1 MSPSRLLHRLASVL
15 TWIFRRN
22 QAEQCLDDEIR
33 AFVEMAAAEKV
44 RDGIPPAEARRL
56 ALIELGGIEQAKER
70 VRTGRHGGSVDEIGR
85 DARYALRMFSRQ
97 RTFTVVIVLTL
108 ALGIG
113 ANTAIFSVID
123 SLLLRTL
130 PVKQPERLAMLVASE
145 QTTWTY
151 PIWKQI
157 ERDTGAFDGALAWST
172 YDARF
177 NLASGG
183 ETQFVNGA
191 WTSASTF
198 STLGVAAA
206 LGRVFTPADDERGG
220 GPDGPVIVI
229 SHAFWQRHFGG
240 ARDVIGR
247 ALTIERTPFTI
258 VGVTQ
263 AGFLGLNVGRS
274 FDVAIPLG
282 VEPLVRGVQESRL
295 DRPMSWWLSVVVRL
309 KPGQTIENGSTVFRT
324 LQAGIREATL
334 SNQMT
339 SAAAAQYLVEPFGL
353 IPAATG
359 RSGLRMAYQRPLIV
373 IMGVV
378 ALVLLMACANIAN
391 LLLARAT
398 ARGHEWS
405 VRLALG
411 ASRGRLARQ
420 LLVESL
426 LLAVLGAAAGLLVA
440 SWGSQLLVAQLSS
453 DAVTLDAGL
462 NGRVLAFTAIS
473 AIIAALL
480 FGIAP
485 AWRAT
490 RGAPIDAMRDRG
502 RGNTAGGRVTVASG
516 LVVTQVVLAVVLVV
530 GAGLF
535 LRTFNS
541 LVTLPLGFERERVLL
556 VDIDARRSAIPPEA
570 RAAGYDRVLQRVRA
584 VPGVAAGGLSLVEPL
599 SGAMWS
605 RLVEVS
611 GSSLSSDAR
620 VTGPEG
626 FGHTSDTIP
635 ANEPLAAFN
644 AITPGWLAAYGTPIR
659 AGRDLRSSDHATAPP
674 VALVNEAFARKFL
687 NGNDPLGHTIRA
699 TRSTGPIAREIVG
712 VVADAAYRTVREPIL
727 PTVYVPLAQY
737 DGDSAPAAPSEL
749 TLSIRSRSH
758 APAALTKSVAAA
770 IGEIHPTL
778 ALTFHPLDSR
788 VDEMLL
794 QERLLALLATSF
806 GVLALLMAG
815 VGLYGVTS
823 YSVNLR
829 RTEIGIRMALG
840 ATRLAVIGLVLGRL
854 SMLVS
859 IGIVIG
865 LALAAWASRFVTV
878 LLYGVRAGDPLT
890 LVLAAAVLSAIA
902 FIAGFLPARRAS
914 RLDPTQVLSEM

>member
-33 AFVEMAAAEKV
+33 AFVEMAAAENV

-70 VRTGRHGGSVDEIGR
+70 VRTGRHGGLLDEIGR

-157 ERDTGAFDGALAWST
+157 EHDAGAFDGALAVVDLRRQIQSRVRRRNT
-172 YDARF
+172 IRQRRVDECQHVQHAGCR
-177 NLASGG
+177 GP
-183 ETQFVNGA
+183 
-191 WTSASTF
+191 
-198 STLGVAAA
+198 
-206 LGRVFTPADDERGG
+206 LGRVFTSADDERGG

-240 ARDVIGR
+240 ARDVIGG

-339 SAAAAQYLVEPFGL
+339 SAAAAQYLVGPFGL

-373 IMGVV
+373 IMVVV

-502 RGNTAGGRVTVASG
+502 RGNTAGGRGDRRQRSG
-516 LVVTQVVLAVVLVV
+516 GCPGRPGSRARRRGRLVPAHVQFPGHPAARLRARACAARGHRCTPKRNSSGGSRRWLRPRPSARACRTGSGSRRTLARRAAERRDVEPAGRSLGVLAVQRR
-530 GAGLF
+530 AGN
-535 LRTFNS
+535 RT
-541 LVTLPLGFERERVLL
+541 GR
-556 VDIDARRSAIPPEA
+556 IRSHKRYDSSQ
-570 RAAGYDRVLQRVRA
+570 RAAGRVQRDYARMVGCVRNTRFG
-584 VPGVAAGGLSLVEPL
+584 PGV
-599 SGAMWS
+599 
-605 RLVEVS
+605 
-611 GSSLSSDAR
+611 
-620 VTGPEG
+620 T
-626 FGHTSDTIP
+626 
-635 ANEPLAAFN
+635 
-644 AITPGWLAAYGTPIR
+644 
-659 AGRDLRSSDHATAPP
+659 
-674 VALVNEAFARKFL
+674 
-687 NGNDPLGHTIRA
+687 
-699 TRSTGPIAREIVG
+699 
-712 VVADAAYRTVREPIL
+712 
-727 PTVYVPLAQY
+727 
-737 DGDSAPAAPSEL
+737 
-749 TLSIRSRSH
+749 
-758 APAALTKSVAAA
+758 
-770 IGEIHPTL
+770 
-778 ALTFHPLDSR
+778 
-788 VDEMLL
+788 
-794 QERLLALLATSF
+794 
-806 GVLALLMAG
+806 
-815 VGLYGVTS
+815 
-823 YSVNLR
+823 
-829 RTEIGIRMALG
+829 
-840 ATRLAVIGLVLGRL
+840 
-854 SMLVS
+854 
-859 IGIVIG
+859 
-865 LALAAWASRFVTV
+865 
-878 LLYGVRAGDPLT
+878 
-890 LVLAAAVLSAIA
+890 
-902 FIAGFLPARRAS
+902 
-914 RLDPTQVLSEM
+914 